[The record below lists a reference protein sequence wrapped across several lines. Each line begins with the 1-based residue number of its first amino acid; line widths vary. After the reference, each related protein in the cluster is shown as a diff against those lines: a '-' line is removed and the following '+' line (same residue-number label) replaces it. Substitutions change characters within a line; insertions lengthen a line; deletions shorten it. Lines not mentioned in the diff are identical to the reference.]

1 MNVFFNN
8 WLAGRRQTLRS
19 YQMPRD
25 CGLRPAV
32 LLSDFIKFQ
41 SWTNCHLCMV
51 PLSFMFLLDFHRPP
65 QEIARTHLL
74 NGDSPDFVK
83 TVVVMAWVYLR
94 KSVRCEVSFTC
105 FTLALILRQVWRA
118 SLNPFLQDRS
128 FSETRKE
135 NLLDLL
141 FGVSSEEFSETK
153 TSPCLTI
160 FSLTGE
166 AQKLRESMQRMMRCR
181 MDLWNY
187 RRRRYPLKTKETI
200 QTMRMVRK
208 KSVKNLTMR
217 LLSQS
222 PSSRKQKCATLSE
235 STLWQR
241 IDSVH
246 LGQPVPCW
254 GLKQKER
261 WSHILLPCISSVNF
275 AYDSYLHLCA
285 ISLPHLKK
293 DT

>member
-1 MNVFFNN
+1 M
-8 WLAGRRQTLRS
+8 
-19 YQMPRD
+19 
-25 CGLRPAV
+25 
-32 LLSDFIKFQ
+32 
-41 SWTNCHLCMV
+41 
-51 PLSFMFLLDFHRPP
+51 
-65 QEIARTHLL
+65 
-74 NGDSPDFVK
+74 
-83 TVVVMAWVYLR
+83 
-94 KSVRCEVSFTC
+94 
-105 FTLALILRQVWRA
+105 
-118 SLNPFLQDRS
+118 
-128 FSETRKE
+128 
-135 NLLDLL
+135 
-141 FGVSSEEFSETK
+141 SSEEFSETK

-166 AQKLRESMQRMMRCR
+166 AQKLRESMQEVASRA
-181 MDLWNY
+181 DDALPDGPVELPPQEI
-187 RRRRYPLKTKETI
+187 PLKTKETI

-261 WSHILLPCISSVNF
+261 
-275 AYDSYLHLCA
+275 
-285 ISLPHLKK
+285 
-293 DT
+293 